1 MAKSALV
8 IMAAG
13 MGSRY
18 GGLKQID
25 PVGPN
30 GEIIMDYSVYDAIR
44 AGFDKLVFV
53 IRRDIE
59 EVFKQKIGKKFE
71 DKINVSYVY
80 QDMEACL
87 NGFAV
92 PADRKK
98 PWGTGHAILVTSE
111 LIDGPFAVIN
121 ADDYYGAESFKMIAG
136 YLACEKFDKG
146 DKYAM
151 VGYVLRNTLSEHG
164 HVSRG
169 VCECDEQMFLK
180 TVVERTK
187 IAKQGEGA
195 VSIDKGQAHLMTGEE
210 IVSMN
215 FWGFHRSLFKALKQ
229 QFAEFLA
236 TKGSQA
242 GAEFYI
248 PAVID
253 QMIVSGQAKVKV
265 LATKDRWFGITYPE
279 DKITAAQSI
288 KALIKQGLYPEK
300 LW

>member
-30 GEIIMDYSVYDAIR
+30 GEIIMDYSVYDALR

-59 EVFKQKIGKKFE
+59 DVFKQTIGKKFE
-71 DKINVSYVY
+71 DKIQVNYVN
-80 QDMEACL
+80 QDMDACL
-87 NGFAV
+87 NGFPV
-92 PADRKK
+92 PSDRKK
-98 PWGTGHAILVTSE
+98 PWGTGHAILVTNQ

-121 ADDYYGAESFKMIAG
+121 ADDYYGAGSFKMMAE
-136 YLACEKFDKG
+136 YLGSEADN
-146 DKYAM
+146 YAM
-151 VGYVLRNTLSEHG
+151 VGYILRNTLSEHG

-169 VCECDEQMFLK
+169 VCQCDDNMFLK

-187 IAKQGEGA
+187 IEKQGQRA
-195 VSIDKGQAHLMTGEE
+195 VSIDKGAELSMSGDE

-215 FWGFHRSLFKALKQ
+215 FWGFHPSLFKALKI
-229 QFAEFLA
+229 QFAEFLK
-236 TKGSQA
+236 TRGNEA

-253 QMIVSGQAKVKV
+253 KMISAKQVKVKV
-265 LATKDRWFGITYPE
+265 LKTKDKWFGITYPE
-279 DKITAAQSI
+279 DKAAAVNSI
-288 KALIKQGLYPEK
+288 KALIDQGLYPSK